1 LNHFQKSDAEQQN
14 NNNALPQTSWGR
26 LDNQH
31 EPPTKMEKE
40 ENENEYIY
48 KASMIVILLVD
59 PKPVHGPGGVNS
71 CFQK

>member
-1 LNHFQKSDAEQQN
+1 
-14 NNNALPQTSWGR
+14 
-26 LDNQH
+26 
-31 EPPTKMEKE
+31 MERE

-71 CFQK
+71 LLQKLRENGLFYCKRQRA